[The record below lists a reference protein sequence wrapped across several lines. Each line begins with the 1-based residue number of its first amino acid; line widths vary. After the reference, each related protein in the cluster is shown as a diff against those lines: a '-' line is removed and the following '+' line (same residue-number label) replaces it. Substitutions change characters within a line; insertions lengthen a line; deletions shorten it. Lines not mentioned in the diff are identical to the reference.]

1 MILIVKMMMIFII
14 MITSVIDMTRKSDI
28 LSNLDPEVLRL
39 RVEIGCAL
47 QYKKEYLSKHLR
59 TFNDQTTFECD

>member
-1 MILIVKMMMIFII
+1 MLMIIIMILMMMMMMIVII

-47 QYKKEYLSKHLR
+47 Q
-59 TFNDQTTFECD
+59 Q